1 MSDLIAARDILADLV
16 AFPSVSSES
25 NLPVIAYIA
34 ERLSDCGARVEILTD
49 ATGTKANLFATLGDD
64 RPGGL
69 MLSGHSDVV
78 PVDDQLW
85 TSDPFTLAER
95 DGKFFGRGTCDMKG
109 FIAACLAKRETL
121 AEIAAS
127 KPIHFAFTHDE
138 EVGCIGARALT
149 EWLSEREV
157 RPALAIVGEPT
168 MMRVIEGHKGCC
180 EYTVTFTGRSGHSS
194 APELGVNAVEY
205 AARYI
210 GRLMELRER
219 LMARVPE
226 GSRYQ
231 PPYATLNVGA
241 LEGGLSHNVI
251 APRAVLRWETRPVIA
266 EDLSLVKDDIA
277 AYCARDLLPAMRA
290 VAPEADIETEV
301 IGEAAALFPKN
312 ENAARDLAFRLTG
325 EDRADVVPF
334 GTEAGFFQ
342 EIGMDAVVCGPGS
355 IDQAHK
361 PDECLSADQLGQ
373 CLAMLDRLAGAW
385 R

>member
-1 MSDLIAARDILADLV
+1 MSDLAAARDILADLV

-34 ERLSDCGARVEILTD
+34 DRLSDCGARVEILTD
-49 ATGTKANLFATLGDD
+49 ATGSKANLFATLGDD

-78 PVDDQLW
+78 PVDDQNW

-109 FIAACLAKRETL
+109 FIAACLAKREVL

-149 EWLSEREV
+149 EWLVAREA

-194 APELGVNAVEY
+194 APEAGVNAVEY

-210 GRLMELRER
+210 ARLMELRER

-231 PPYATLNVGA
+231 PPYATLNVGG

-266 EDLSLVKDDIA
+266 EDLSLVKDGIA
-277 AYCARDLLPAMRA
+277 DYCTLDLLPAMRA
-290 VAPEADIETEV
+290 VAPEADIETQV

-312 ENAARDLAFRLTG
+312 QNAARDLAFRLTG
-325 EDRADVVPF
+325 EQSADVVPF

-361 PDECLSADQLGQ
+361 PDEYLSADQLGQ

>member
-1 MSDLIAARDILADLV
+1 MSDLAAARDILADLV

-49 ATGTKANLFATLGDD
+49 ATGAKANLFATLGDD

-78 PVDDQLW
+78 PVDDQNW

-121 AEIAAS
+121 AEIAAA

-149 EWLSEREV
+149 EWLVAREA

-194 APELGVNAVEY
+194 APEAGVNAVEY

-210 GRLMELRER
+210 ARLMELRER
-219 LMARVPE
+219 LMARVPQ

-231 PPYATLNVGA
+231 PPYATLNVGG

-277 AYCARDLLPAMRA
+277 NYCARDLLPAMRA
-290 VAPEADIETEV
+290 VAPEADIETQV

-312 ENAARDLAFRLTG
+312 QNAARDLAFRLTG
-325 EDRADVVPF
+325 EQSADVVPF

-361 PDECLSADQLGQ
+361 PDEYLSADQLGQ
-373 CLAMLDRLAGAW
+373 CLAMLDRLAGTW

>member
-1 MSDLIAARDILADLV
+1 LSDLAAARDILADLV

-49 ATGTKANLFATLGDD
+49 ATGAKANLFATLGDD

-78 PVDDQLW
+78 PVDDQNW

-121 AEIAAS
+121 AEIAAA

-149 EWLSEREV
+149 EWLVAREA

-194 APELGVNAVEY
+194 APEAGVNAVEY

-210 GRLMELRER
+210 ARLMELRER
-219 LMARVPE
+219 LMARVPQ

-231 PPYATLNVGA
+231 PPYATLNVGG

-277 AYCARDLLPAMRA
+277 NYCARDLLPAMRA
-290 VAPEADIETEV
+290 VAPEADIETQV

-312 ENAARDLAFRLTG
+312 QNAARDLAFRLTG
-325 EDRADVVPF
+325 EQSADVVPF

-361 PDECLSADQLGQ
+361 PDEYLSADQLGQ
-373 CLAMLDRLAGAW
+373 CLAMLDRLAGTW

>member
-1 MSDLIAARDILADLV
+1 MSDLAAARDILADLV

-34 ERLSDCGARVEILTD
+34 DRLSDCGARVEILTD
-49 ATGTKANLFATLGDD
+49 ATGSKANLFATLGDD

-78 PVDDQLW
+78 PVDDQNW

-109 FIAACLAKRETL
+109 FIAACLAKREVL

-149 EWLSEREV
+149 EWLVAREA

-194 APELGVNAVEY
+194 APEAGVNAVEY

-210 GRLMELRER
+210 ARLMELRER

-231 PPYATLNVGA
+231 PPYATLNVGG

-266 EDLSLVKDDIA
+266 EDLSLVKDGIA
-277 AYCARDLLPAMRA
+277 DYCTRDLLPAMRA
-290 VAPEADIETEV
+290 VAPEADIETQV

-312 ENAARDLAFRLTG
+312 QNAARDLAFRLTG
-325 EDRADVVPF
+325 EQSADVVPF

-361 PDECLSADQLGQ
+361 PDEYLSADQLGQ